1 MQLAGSDNSDSSS
14 ELMSSHQSKP
24 SNHADEEEK
33 EQVYAVLPGY
43 QQSFSSEP
51 EVTGCKLKRQKAS
64 KMIKEELSHSEAEL
78 EVL

>member
-1 MQLAGSDNSDSSS
+1 MKLAGSDNSDSSS

-33 EQVYAVLPGY
+33 EQVYAVLPGH

-51 EVTGCKLKRQKAS
+51 EVTGCKLKRQKDS